1 MSCMSRRKKE
11 KKPIPS
17 PDDVQAAAR
26 SMTDPLGK
34 PTAASRMRAAK
45 TSPNL
50 LDPNSA
56 AGQNGISARRESTTR
71 PPARTPSPSRLS
83 VEGRTMKKSPSQTSM
98 RPSVASTKAD
108 PRGISPDPHKRSP
121 SVASTRSISSNRAA
135 PGASSAATRKSPV
148 AQMREDFD
156 ALKHKNDE
164 NLELIAQQNAELE
177 QLRQQLQVQASL
189 STPAPQEDV
198 ENNETVQKLL
208 SEKEELLKGKE
219 LELEKL
225 RQHMEELQAEHDA
238 AQKEIPSI
246 VVSGGEDNEKVQNDE
261 IAKRLTEKEQL
272 LESKERELADM
283 RLRLEQEQAE
293 AAKPALAEVQEQL
306 EQLKSQNAEALL
318 VWLTRKA
325 S

>member
-1 MSCMSRRKKE
+1 M
-11 KKPIPS
+11 
-17 PDDVQAAAR
+17 
-26 SMTDPLGK
+26 
-34 PTAASRMRAAK
+34 
-45 TSPNL
+45 
-50 LDPNSA
+50 
-56 AGQNGISARRESTTR
+56 
-71 PPARTPSPSRLS
+71 
-83 VEGRTMKKSPSQTSM
+83 
-98 RPSVASTKAD
+98 
-108 PRGISPDPHKRSP
+108 
-121 SVASTRSISSNRAA
+121 
-135 PGASSAATRKSPV
+135 
-148 AQMREDFD
+148 
-156 ALKHKNDE
+156 
-164 NLELIAQQNAELE
+164 ELIAQQNAELE

-306 EQLKSQNAEALL
+306 EQLKSQVWTVRPGPVHELL
-318 VWLTRKA
+318 INSQL
-325 S
+325 